1 MKKDVFVKFFSILK
15 LAGWGYIKVNHKEI
29 IEMQYTL
36 DKCPFLSLTLETAAR
51 TIWNFINF
59 QRKLI
64 KIHN

>member
-1 MKKDVFVKFFSILK
+1 LKKDVFVKFFSILK

-51 TIWNFINF
+51 TI
-59 QRKLI
+59 
-64 KIHN
+64 